1 MTKVVCPGSFNPV
14 TLGHINVFERCAR
27 LFDEVVVL
35 VVHNAAKTYHVS
47 AQQRAEWIKRAVAH
61 LPNVSVDAYSGLLVD
76 YAASCGANLL
86 VKGVRD
92 ALDVVV
98 ETQMYDANREA
109 SKGSIDTMFLPTG
122 EQFAYLSSSIVRDVA
137 SYGGDSGAFV
147 PAAILEEVAAAYR
160 KR

>member
-92 ALDVVV
+92 ALDTIDGLELPSGKITMDPTTRNPIKGGVIM
-98 ETQMYDANREA
+98 QYDAE
-109 SKGSIDTMFLPTG
+109 GVTH
-122 EQFAYLSSSIVRDVA
+122 YVSSVN
-137 SYGGDSGAFV
+137 
-147 PAAILEEVAAAYR
+147 P
-160 KR
+160 